1 MAPGRRHS
9 PAPPPPAVPEGQ
21 ERAGDLPA
29 RLAPLSPGLDRP
41 PGSPGE
47 AAGRR
52 RRSPTGRRPAEAA
65 PAPGRGAGGWAGSST
80 AAPGLRRASS
90 GRARAR
96 AGPFPAAA
104 PGLPLPAA
112 RSGPGGGRRGPR
124 GSGGE
129 RGSARRGAAGG
140 MALVPYEE
148 GAGWGARQL
157 HSPSATFRFA
167 RRTIR
172 LRQDWRRLGVAAVVW
187 DAAVV
192 LCAYL
197 EMGSIDLRDR
207 SVIELGAGTGLLGIV
222 ATLLGARVTITDRA
236 AALEFL
242 ESNVQANL
250 PSELRP
256 RAVVKE
262 LTWGKDLGNFPPG
275 AFDFILGADIVY
287 LEETFAELLQTLEHL
302 CSEQTVILLSCRI
315 RYERDHKF
323 LKMLRGRFSV
333 YEVHYDSSQDVHIYK
348 AQRGSPKDDF

>member
-1 MAPGRRHS
+1 
-9 PAPPPPAVPEGQ
+9 
-21 ERAGDLPA
+21 
-29 RLAPLSPGLDRP
+29 
-41 PGSPGE
+41 
-47 AAGRR
+47 
-52 RRSPTGRRPAEAA
+52 
-65 PAPGRGAGGWAGSST
+65 
-80 AAPGLRRASS
+80 
-90 GRARAR
+90 
-96 AGPFPAAA
+96 
-104 PGLPLPAA
+104 
-112 RSGPGGGRRGPR
+112 
-124 GSGGE
+124 
-129 RGSARRGAAGG
+129 

-157 HSPSATFRFA
+157 HSPSATYRFA
-167 RRTIR
+167 SHTIR
-172 LRQDWRRLGVAAVVW
+172 LKQDWRRLGVAAVVW

-197 EMGSIDLRDR
+197 EMGGIDLRDR

-222 ATLLGARVTITDRA
+222 ATLLDRA

-287 LEETFAELLQTLEHL
+287 LEETFAELLQTLEYL

-333 YEVHYDSSQDVHIYK
+333 YEVHYDSNKDVHIYK
-348 AQRGSPKDDF
+348 AQRGSCKDDF

>member
-1 MAPGRRHS
+1 
-9 PAPPPPAVPEGQ
+9 
-21 ERAGDLPA
+21 
-29 RLAPLSPGLDRP
+29 
-41 PGSPGE
+41 
-47 AAGRR
+47 
-52 RRSPTGRRPAEAA
+52 
-65 PAPGRGAGGWAGSST
+65 
-80 AAPGLRRASS
+80 
-90 GRARAR
+90 
-96 AGPFPAAA
+96 
-104 PGLPLPAA
+104 
-112 RSGPGGGRRGPR
+112 
-124 GSGGE
+124 
-129 RGSARRGAAGG
+129 

-148 GAGWGARQL
+148 GAGWAARQL
-157 HSPSATFRFA
+157 HSPSATYRFA
-167 RRTIR
+167 SHTIR
-172 LRQDWRRLGVAAVVW
+172 VKQDWRRLGVAAVVW

-197 EMGSIDLRDR
+197 EIGGIDLRDR

-222 ATLLGARVTITDRA
+222 ATLLGKGVFICLFKATYKCSARATITDRA

-275 AFDFILGADIVY
+275 AFDFVLGADIVY

-315 RYERDHKF
+315 RYERDNKF

-333 YEVHYDSSQDVHIYK
+333 YEIHYDSTKDVHIYK
-348 AQRGSPKDDF
+348 AQKGSRKEDF

>member
-1 MAPGRRHS
+1 
-9 PAPPPPAVPEGQ
+9 
-21 ERAGDLPA
+21 
-29 RLAPLSPGLDRP
+29 
-41 PGSPGE
+41 
-47 AAGRR
+47 
-52 RRSPTGRRPAEAA
+52 
-65 PAPGRGAGGWAGSST
+65 
-80 AAPGLRRASS
+80 
-90 GRARAR
+90 
-96 AGPFPAAA
+96 
-104 PGLPLPAA
+104 
-112 RSGPGGGRRGPR
+112 
-124 GSGGE
+124 
-129 RGSARRGAAGG
+129 

-157 HSPSATFRFA
+157 HSPSATYRFA
-167 RRTIR
+167 SHTIR
-172 LRQDWRRLGVAAVVW
+172 LKQDWRRLGVAAVVW

-197 EMGSIDLRDR
+197 EMGGIDLRDR

-222 ATLLGARVTITDRA
+222 ATLLDILLYRLGAHVTITDRA

-287 LEETFAELLQTLEHL
+287 LEETFAELLQTLEYL

-333 YEVHYDSSQDVHIYK
+333 YEVHYDSNKDVHIYK
-348 AQRGSPKDDF
+348 AQRGSCKDDF

>member
-1 MAPGRRHS
+1 
-9 PAPPPPAVPEGQ
+9 
-21 ERAGDLPA
+21 
-29 RLAPLSPGLDRP
+29 
-41 PGSPGE
+41 
-47 AAGRR
+47 
-52 RRSPTGRRPAEAA
+52 
-65 PAPGRGAGGWAGSST
+65 
-80 AAPGLRRASS
+80 
-90 GRARAR
+90 
-96 AGPFPAAA
+96 
-104 PGLPLPAA
+104 
-112 RSGPGGGRRGPR
+112 
-124 GSGGE
+124 
-129 RGSARRGAAGG
+129 

-157 HSPSATFRFA
+157 HSPSATYRFA
-167 RRTIR
+167 SHTIR

-197 EMGSIDLRDR
+197 ETGGIDLGDR

-222 ATLLGARVTITDRA
+222 ATLLDRA

-323 LKMLRGRFSV
+323 LKMLRGHFSV
-333 YEVHYDSSQDVHIYK
+333 YEVHYDSSKDVHIYK
-348 AQRGSPKDDF
+348 AQRGSRKDDF

>member
-1 MAPGRRHS
+1 
-9 PAPPPPAVPEGQ
+9 
-21 ERAGDLPA
+21 
-29 RLAPLSPGLDRP
+29 
-41 PGSPGE
+41 
-47 AAGRR
+47 
-52 RRSPTGRRPAEAA
+52 
-65 PAPGRGAGGWAGSST
+65 
-80 AAPGLRRASS
+80 
-90 GRARAR
+90 
-96 AGPFPAAA
+96 
-104 PGLPLPAA
+104 
-112 RSGPGGGRRGPR
+112 
-124 GSGGE
+124 
-129 RGSARRGAAGG
+129 

-157 HSPSATFRFA
+157 HSPWASYRFA
-167 RRTIR
+167 GRTVR
-172 LRQDWRRLGVAAVVW
+172 LKQDWRRLGVAAVVW

-192 LCAYL
+192 LCTYL
-197 EMGSIDLRDR
+197 EIGGIDLRDQ

-222 ATLLGARVTITDRA
+222 ATTVFQMLYLETPTICLRHILLYCLGARVTITDRA

-250 PSELRP
+250 PSKLRP

-315 RYERDHKF
+315 RYERDHRF

-333 YEVHYDSSQDVHIYK
+333 YEVHYDASKDVHIYK
-348 AQRGSPKDDF
+348 AQRGSRKDDF

>member
-1 MAPGRRHS
+1 
-9 PAPPPPAVPEGQ
+9 
-21 ERAGDLPA
+21 
-29 RLAPLSPGLDRP
+29 
-41 PGSPGE
+41 
-47 AAGRR
+47 
-52 RRSPTGRRPAEAA
+52 
-65 PAPGRGAGGWAGSST
+65 
-80 AAPGLRRASS
+80 
-90 GRARAR
+90 
-96 AGPFPAAA
+96 
-104 PGLPLPAA
+104 
-112 RSGPGGGRRGPR
+112 
-124 GSGGE
+124 
-129 RGSARRGAAGG
+129 

-157 HSPSATFRFA
+157 HSPSATYRFA
-167 RRTIR
+167 SHTIR
-172 LRQDWRRLGVAAVVW
+172 LKQDWRRLGVAAVVW

-197 EMGSIDLRDR
+197 EMGGIDLRDR

-222 ATLLGARVTITDRA
+222 ATLLDVLLYRLGAHVTITDRA

-287 LEETFAELLQTLEHL
+287 LEETFAELLQTLEYL

-323 LKMLRGRFSV
+323 LKMLRSRFSV
-333 YEVHYDSSQDVHIYK
+333 YEVHYDSSKDVHIYK
-348 AQRGSPKDDF
+348 AQRGSRKDDF

>member
-1 MAPGRRHS
+1 
-9 PAPPPPAVPEGQ
+9 
-21 ERAGDLPA
+21 
-29 RLAPLSPGLDRP
+29 
-41 PGSPGE
+41 
-47 AAGRR
+47 
-52 RRSPTGRRPAEAA
+52 
-65 PAPGRGAGGWAGSST
+65 
-80 AAPGLRRASS
+80 
-90 GRARAR
+90 
-96 AGPFPAAA
+96 
-104 PGLPLPAA
+104 
-112 RSGPGGGRRGPR
+112 
-124 GSGGE
+124 
-129 RGSARRGAAGG
+129 

-157 HSPSATFRFA
+157 HSPSATYRFA
-167 RRTIR
+167 RQTIR
-172 LRQDWRRLGVAAVVW
+172 LKQDWRRLGVAAVVW

-197 EMGSIDLRDR
+197 EMGGIDVRDR

-222 ATLLGARVTITDRA
+222 ATLLGKGFFCLHILLYHLGARVTITDRA

-250 PSELRP
+250 PSELRS

-302 CSEQTVILLSCRI
+302 CSEQTAILLSCRI

-323 LKMLRGRFSV
+323 LKMLRDRFSV
-333 YEVHYDSSQDVHIYK
+333 YEVHYDSNKDVHIYK
-348 AQRGSPKDDF
+348 AQRGSRKDDF